1 MMNNQT
7 LWRGRIPTYDE
18 LMLPL
23 LQLVSDGN
31 VYQLGQIVSALADY
45 VNLTA
50 EQRDELLPSGKRT
63 RFADRVS
70 WAKTHLQKALLI
82 ESVGWGKFRITARG
96 IWLLSQKPVQITHKV
111 LMQFPEYAQFATR
124 KSDMPILPMLSADDD
139 YELPLMAHLTPQDLI
154 EMAYQNLM
162 SDLAEELLEMIL
174 SAPPHFFERL
184 VLELLMAMGYGD
196 PSTPAKAV
204 GGVGDAGIDGYIY
217 QDKLGLEVVYIQ
229 AKRWSP
235 DKPVGRPDIQAFVG
249 SLLGV
254 GGKKGVFITTSRFS
268 QSAMT
273 YADELQHLKLVLIDG
288 SRLTQLMIEHN
299 VGVVIEKQYT
309 IKMVNREKFGI

>member
-1 MMNNQT
+1 MNQT
-7 LWRGRIPTYDE
+7 VWRNRIPTYDE

-23 LQLVSDGN
+23 LQMVSDGDI
-31 VYQLGQIVSALADY
+31 YQLSQITGALADY
-45 VNLTA
+45 VNLTS

-82 ESVGWGKFRITARG
+82 ESAGWGKFRITTRG
-96 IWLLSQKPVQITHKV
+96 IWLLAQKPVRITHKV

-124 KSDMPILPMLSADDD
+124 KPELPMLPVMPVDDEYD
-139 YELPLMAHLTPQDLI
+139 LPIMAHLTPQDLI

-162 SDLAEELLEMIL
+162 NDLADELLEMIL
-174 SAPPHFFERL
+174 SAPPRFFERL

-204 GGVGDAGIDGYIY
+204 GGVGDGGIDGYIY

-235 DKPVGRPDIQAFVG
+235 EKPVGRPDIQAFVG

-268 QSAMT
+268 QSAMN

-288 SRLTQLMIEHN
+288 ARLTQLMIEHN
-299 VGVVIEKQYT
+299 VGVIIEK
-309 IKMVNREKFGI
+309 

>member
-1 MMNNQT
+1 MMNQT
-7 LWRGRIPTYDE
+7 VWRNRIPTYDE

-23 LQLVSDGN
+23 LQMVSDGDI
-31 VYQLGQIVSALADY
+31 YQLSQITGALADY
-45 VNLTA
+45 VNLTS

-82 ESVGWGKFRITARG
+82 ESAGWGKFRITTRG
-96 IWLLSQKPVQITHKV
+96 IWLLAQKPVRITHKV

-124 KSDMPILPMLSADDD
+124 KPEPPMLPVMPVDDEYD
-139 YELPLMAHLTPQDLI
+139 LPIMAHLTPQDLI

-162 SDLAEELLEMIL
+162 NDLADELLEMIL
-174 SAPPHFFERL
+174 SAPPRFFERL

-204 GGVGDAGIDGYIY
+204 GGVGDGGIDGYIY

-235 DKPVGRPDIQAFVG
+235 EKPVGRPDIQAFVG

-268 QSAMT
+268 QSAMN

-288 SRLTQLMIEHN
+288 ARLTQLMIEHN
-299 VGVVIEKQYT
+299 VGVIIEKQYT

>member
-1 MMNNQT
+1 MTQNT
-7 LWRGRIPTYDE
+7 VWRGQIPTYDE

-23 LQLVSDGN
+23 LQMVSDGE
-31 VYQLGQIVSALADY
+31 VYQLSGVVSELANY
-45 VNLTA
+45 LNLTDQ
-50 EQRDELLPSGKRT
+50 QRGELLPSGKRT

-82 ESVGWGKFRITARG
+82 ESVGWGKFCITKRG
-96 IWLLSQKPVQITHKV
+96 IWVLSQKPAHITHHF

-124 KSDMPILPMLSADDD
+124 RVVAPIETTLPADDD
-139 YELPLMAHLTPQDLI
+139 YELMAMAHLTPQDII
-154 EMAYQNLM
+154 EMAHQSLM
-162 SDLAEELLEMIL
+162 GDLADELLEMIL
-174 SAPPHFFERL
+174 SAPPNFFEKL

-196 PSTPAKAV
+196 ENSPAQAV
-204 GGVGDAGIDGYIY
+204 GRTGDGGIDGIIY
-217 QDKLGLEVVYIQ
+217 QDRLGLDVVYIQ

-235 DKPVGRPDIQAFVG
+235 ERTIGRPDLQSFVG
-249 SLLGV
+249 SLMGA

-268 QSAMT
+268 KAAVA
-273 YADELQHLKLVLIDG
+273 YADDLQHLKLVLIDG
-288 SRLTQLMIEHN
+288 AQLTQLMIEHN

>member
-1 MMNNQT
+1 MMNQT
-7 LWRGRIPTYDE
+7 VWRGRLPTYDE

-23 LQLVSDGN
+23 LQRVSDGDI
-31 VYQLGQIVSALADY
+31 YQLSQITSMLADY
-45 VNLTA
+45 LNLTG
-50 EQRDELLPSGKRT
+50 EQREELLPSGKRT

-82 ESVGWGKFRITARG
+82 ESAGWGKFRITTRG
-96 IWLLSQKPVQITHKV
+96 IWLLTQKPVRITHKI

-124 KSDMPILPMLSADDD
+124 KSELPTLPVMPADDE

-162 SDLAEELLEMIL
+162 NDLADELLEMIL
-174 SAPPHFFERL
+174 SAPPRFFERL

-235 DKPVGRPDIQAFVG
+235 EKPVGRPDIQAFVG

-268 QSAMT
+268 QSAMN

-288 SRLTQLMIEHN
+288 ARLTQLMIEHN
-299 VGVVIEKQYT
+299 VGVIIEKQYT